1 MKKIFV
7 IMLTILTFS
16 LIATGCTKSKSY
28 TYKVET
34 GDKVKVTLKTNDDY
48 NITSDLPF
56 KISKGDD
63 VLSQGSFVTL
73 DGYNQ
78 YLNAAKND
86 SNARIIATD
95 NKNGLEYTFYSYDD
109 KEYNYVI
116 KISDSN
122 TGLLLANNVSE
133 ESAKECFSRLTITKE

>member
-1 MKKIFV
+1 M
-7 IMLTILTFS
+7 MTIILH
-16 LIATGCTKSKSY
+16 LIC
-28 TYKVET
+28 
-34 GDKVKVTLKTNDDY
+34 L
-48 NITSDLPF
+48 
-56 KISKGDD
+56 SKGDD

-86 SNARIIATD
+86 SNAKIIATD